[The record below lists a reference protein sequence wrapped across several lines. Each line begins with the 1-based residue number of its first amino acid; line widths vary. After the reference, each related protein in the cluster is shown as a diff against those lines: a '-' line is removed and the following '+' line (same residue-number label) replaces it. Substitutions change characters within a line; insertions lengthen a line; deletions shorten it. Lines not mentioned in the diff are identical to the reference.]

1 MACFQAPPVENRL
14 CCLIPSSDQDIISP
28 YHIKTARK
36 VMNAILKAEMVQ
48 QEFYW
53 FTTMPGNCTGFIN
66 PLTQRNDSQA
76 TSP

>member
-28 YHIKTARK
+28 YRIKTARK

-53 FTTMPGNCTGFIN
+53 FTMPSNCTGFIN